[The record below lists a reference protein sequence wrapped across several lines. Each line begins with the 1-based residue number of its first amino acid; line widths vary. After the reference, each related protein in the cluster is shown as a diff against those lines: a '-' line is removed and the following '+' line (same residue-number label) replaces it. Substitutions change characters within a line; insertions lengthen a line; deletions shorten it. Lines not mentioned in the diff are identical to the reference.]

1 MRSAVNYQKAVDLLI
16 QLRDSGFIPAYNS
29 LAIYYI
35 KGLGVE
41 KDAKKAIELWEYAS
55 NHNDPKAQFNLG
67 YRYLVGKDI
76 AKDRAKGLELLKSAS
91 NSGDV
96 RAHRR
101 LGMCYRDGVGV
112 DVDMPT
118 AIHYFTKAGLSDDKE
133 SIISLIE
140 IFEEKE
146 YKNMF
151 GDEQFDV
158 FVNGV
163 HLGLPEISRITVTW
177 INKELEGSKD
187 GDVVY
192 DLNELRVVKVVDY
205 EC

>member
-1 MRSAVNYQKAVDLLI
+1 MNYQKAVELLI
-16 QLRDSGFIPAYNS
+16 QLCDSDFIPAYNS

-41 KDAKKAIELWEYAS
+41 KDEKKAIGLWEYAS
-55 NHNDPKAQFNLG
+55 NHNDPKAQYNLG

-76 AKDRAKGLELLKSAS
+76 AKDRVKGLDLLKSSS
-91 NSGDV
+91 NNGDI
-96 RAHRR
+96 RAHRQ
-101 LGMCYRDGVGV
+101 LGKCYRDGVGV

-133 SIISLIE
+133 SILSLIE
-140 IFEEKE
+140 IFEKID

-158 FVNGV
+158 FVKAV
-163 HLGLPEISRITVTW
+163 RLGITEISQITETW
-177 INKELEGSKD
+177 INREAWEDTFED
-187 GDVVY
+187 GDIIY
-192 DLNELRVVKVVDY
+192 GSNGLRIITTRGSY
-205 EC
+205 E

>member
-1 MRSAVNYQKAVDLLI
+1 MLQYASGKNDAKAQVNLGACYLD
-16 QLRDSGFIPAYNS
+16 
-29 LAIYYI
+29 
-35 KGLGVE
+35 GLGVE
-41 KDAKKAIELWEYAS
+41 ADYPKAIELIQSSAEKGNTDAYWL
-55 NHNDPKAQFNLG
+55 LG
-67 YRYLVGKDI
+67 K
-76 AKDRAKGLELLKSAS
+76 
-91 NSGDV
+91 
-96 RAHRR
+96 
-101 LGMCYRDGVGV
+101 CYREGLGV
-112 DVDMPT
+112 DISIPL
-118 AIHYFTKAGLSDDKE
+118 AIRYFTKAGLLKE
-133 SIISLIE
+133 KRSIASLIE
-140 IFEEKE
+140 IFEEKD
-146 YKNMF
+146 YKDLF